1 MSPPTFYKIY
11 IRFKSRPRLELDVA
25 HNALYEG
32 GRTPL
37 RGDEGEKGLEAST
50 KIHSFGRKTLQ
61 DGEKPPYA
69 IMHRG
74 HEIALVFV
82 EVHSGA
88 YSSHIDGRSL
98 AYKLLKI
105 KYYWPTLMKDNVTSI
120 EKYD

>member
-1 MSPPTFYKIY
+1 MKAKKVWKQATKYTRLAGKLYKMG
-11 IRFKSRPRLELDVA
+11 KS
-25 HNALYEG
+25 
-32 GRTPL
+32 
-37 RGDEGEKGLEAST
+37 
-50 KIHSFGRKTLQ
+50 
-61 DGEKPPYA
+61 PPYA

-74 HEIALVFV
+74 YEIALVFV

-105 KYYWPTLMKDNVTSI
+105 EYYWPTLMKDNITFI